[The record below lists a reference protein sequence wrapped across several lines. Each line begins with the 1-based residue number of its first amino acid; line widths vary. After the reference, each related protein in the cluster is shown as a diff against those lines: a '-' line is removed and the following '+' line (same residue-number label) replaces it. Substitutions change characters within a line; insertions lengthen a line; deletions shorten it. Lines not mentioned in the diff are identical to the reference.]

1 MRMIKKSVIFTV
13 VFSTALLLAR
23 LPATAVAPFRD
34 LAAYAALLAEVDT
47 GTVFFEHNMNK
58 SHPADSLAR
67 VVTLLLVIEAC
78 EAGNIDPDDAVEITD
93 SAFYNI
99 NPSSATLGIQ
109 PGDVMTLQ
117 DLMYCAYVGNAS
129 EACNMIA
136 EYTAGS
142 TLTFIMNMNTYVK
155 GIGCQ
160 STNFTNTNGQFNAMQ
175 YTTAADQFIIYRE
188 ALSHPLFVEISGT
201 LRYDADSGGESESYR
216 LTSQNALLNPNS
228 KYYYRPC
235 NSGITS
241 ATFEGGYSIVAFA
254 ESEGMSLISIVLGS
268 DAVTNEDE
276 SVDMRNLTEGRRLL
290 EWGFSSFS
298 KRTIVSTD
306 IPVGKAA
313 VTHGAGA
320 DFVNLRPESS
330 ITLLL
335 DNDVRDEDFNRK
347 ITVYSTENNE
357 TLFAPV
363 NAGDVLGEMTV
374 TRNGVDYGTVLL
386 VASTSIELHRLQF
399 IKMQITD
406 LLTSKAARLIMWA
419 LTMLVLGYIALV
431 IRYNIL
437 RRRRLQRI
445 AEAKRKLIEE
455 RQNQSSGRDWDRD
468 W

>member
-1 MRMIKKSVIFTV
+1 MRKIKKSIIFSV
-13 VFSTALLLAR
+13 VFSVALLIAR
-23 LPATAVAPFRD
+23 LPAVAAVPFRD
-34 LAAYAALLAEVDT
+34 LAANAALLAEVDT

-58 SHPADSLAR
+58 SHPADSLAK
-67 VVTLLLVIEAC
+67 VVTLLLVVEAC
-78 EAGNIDPDDAVEITD
+78 EAGTLDPSDTVEMTET
-93 SAFYNI
+93 ALYNI
-99 NPSSATLGIQ
+99 NPMSTTLGIQ

-117 DLMYCAYVGNAS
+117 DLMYCAYVGDAN

-136 EYTAGS
+136 EYTSGS
-142 TLTFIMNMNTYVK
+142 ALTFVMNMNTYVK
-155 GIGCQ
+155 GLGCQ
-160 STNFTNTNGQFNAMQ
+160 NTNFTNTHGQYSVMQ
-175 YTTAADQFIIYRE
+175 YTTAADQFVIFRE
-188 ALSHPLFVEISGT
+188 ALSHPLFVEISGA
-201 LRYDADSGGESESYR
+201 LRYDADSGGESGQYK
-216 LTSQNALLNPNS
+216 LTSQNSLLNPNS

-235 NSGITS
+235 ASGITS
-241 ATFEGGYSIVAFA
+241 ASYEGGYSIVAFA

-268 DAVTNEDE
+268 ETIINEDE
-276 SVDMRNLTEGRRLL
+276 SADMKNLTESRRLF
-290 EWGFSSFS
+290 EWGFSNFS
-298 KRTIVSTD
+298 RRTIVSTD
-306 IPVGKAA
+306 IPVGKAP

-335 DNDVRDEDFNRK
+335 DNDVRDEEFNRK
-347 ITVYSTENNE
+347 ITVYSTENDE

-374 TRNGVDYGTVLL
+374 TRNGVEYGTVLL

-399 IKMQITD
+399 IRMQIAD
-406 LLTSKAARLIMWA
+406 LLTSKAARLIIWA

-445 AEAKRKLIEE
+445 AEAKKRLIEE